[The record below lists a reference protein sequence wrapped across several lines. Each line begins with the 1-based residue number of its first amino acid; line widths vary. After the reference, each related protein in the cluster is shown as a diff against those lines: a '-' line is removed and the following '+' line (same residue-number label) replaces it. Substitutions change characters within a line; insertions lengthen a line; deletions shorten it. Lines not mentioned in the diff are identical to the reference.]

1 MNDAAALLQKLLT
14 ENHLTVQLSNQSYRE
29 LKDGALL
36 IEKPQLV
43 VNFEQGYPKTEV
55 ITPEVVPNV

>member
-14 ENHLTVQLSNQSYRE
+14 ENHLTVQLSQAAYRE

-43 VNFEQGYPKTEV
+43 VNFEQGYPVKEGEV
-55 ITPEVVPNV
+55 IPNA